1 MKNLLLP
8 LISIKEY
15 ISLNH
20 KIYPYAMIL
29 GIALVLVGWGMG
41 LFFAP
46 IDAVQGHSY
55 RIIYLHVPMAIYSQ
69 LIYWFMAIWSFCFLV
84 WKIKIGPYMT
94 ISAAYVGCMVTF
106 LALFS
111 GSVWGIPTW
120 GTWWQWDARITS
132 TLILFIM
139 YLGLISLH
147 ASFSNY
153 EKADKLLSW
162 LVIVGF
168 VNIPIIKKSVDW
180 WSTLHQSASITLTD
194 KPSIDPSMLYPLIG
208 SIIGFFGLIICLVI
222 LSSYVQILKRES
234 TKSWLKDYV

>member
-84 WKIKIGPYMT
+84 WKIKIGPFMT

-132 TLILFIM
+132 TFILLIM
-139 YLGLISLH
+139 YIALLTINS
-147 ASFSNY
+147 SFQNIN
-153 EKADKLLSW
+153 KADQITAW
-162 LVIVGF
+162 VVLVGVI
-168 VNIPIIKKSVDW
+168 NIPIIKKSVDW
-180 WSTLHQSASITLTD
+180 WSTLHQPASISLSSES
-194 KPSIDPSMLYPLIG
+194 SIDSSMLIPL
-208 SIIGFFGLIICLVI
+208 SISIVGVGLFLFALGLKVSR
-222 LSSYVQILKRES
+222 LMILKREEI
-234 TKSWLKDYV
+234 

>member
-46 IDAVQGHSY
+46 MDAVQGHSY

-132 TLILFIM
+132 TFILLIM
-139 YLGLISLH
+139 YIALLTINS
-147 ASFSNY
+147 SFQNIN
-153 EKADKLLSW
+153 KADQITAW
-162 LVIVGF
+162 VVLVGVI
-168 VNIPIIKKSVDW
+168 NIPIIKKSVDW
-180 WSTLHQSASITLTD
+180 WSTLHQPASISLSSES
-194 KPSIDPSMLYPLIG
+194 SIDSSMLIPLIV
-208 SIIGFFGLIICLVI
+208 SIVGVGIFLFSLGLKVSRLM
-222 LSSYVQILKRES
+222 ILKRQ
-234 TKSWLKDYV
+234 DI

>member
-20 KIYPYAMIL
+20 KIYPYAIIL

-132 TLILFIM
+132 TFILLIM
-139 YLGLISLH
+139 YIALLTINS
-147 ASFSNY
+147 SFQNIN
-153 EKADKLLSW
+153 KADQITAW
-162 LVIVGF
+162 VVLVGVI
-168 VNIPIIKKSVDW
+168 NIPIIKKSVDW
-180 WSTLHQSASITLTD
+180 WSTLHQPASISLSSES
-194 KPSIDPSMLYPLIG
+194 SIDSSMLIPL
-208 SIIGFFGLIICLVI
+208 SISIVGVGLFLFALGLKVSR
-222 LSSYVQILKRES
+222 LMILKREEI
-234 TKSWLKDYV
+234 

>member
-29 GIALVLVGWGMG
+29 GIALILVGWGMG

-132 TLILFIM
+132 TFILLIM
-139 YLGLISLH
+139 YIALLTINS
-147 ASFSNY
+147 SFQNIN
-153 EKADKLLSW
+153 KADQITAW
-162 LVIVGF
+162 VVLVGVI
-168 VNIPIIKKSVDW
+168 NIPIIKKSVDW
-180 WSTLHQSASITLTD
+180 WSTLHQPASISLSSES
-194 KPSIDPSMLYPLIG
+194 SIDSSMLIPL
-208 SIIGFFGLIICLVI
+208 SISIVGVGLFLFALGLKVSR
-222 LSSYVQILKRES
+222 LMILKREEI
-234 TKSWLKDYV
+234 

>member
-132 TLILFIM
+132 TFILLIM
-139 YLGLISLH
+139 YIALLTINS
-147 ASFSNY
+147 SFQNIN
-153 EKADKLLSW
+153 KADQITAW
-162 LVIVGF
+162 VVLVGVI
-168 VNIPIIKKSVDW
+168 NIPIIKKSVDW
-180 WSTLHQSASITLTD
+180 WSTLHQPASISLSSES
-194 KPSIDPSMLYPLIG
+194 SIDSSMLIPL
-208 SIIGFFGLIICLVI
+208 SISIVGVGLFLFALGLKVSR
-222 LSSYVQILKRES
+222 LMLLKREEI
-234 TKSWLKDYV
+234 

>member
-46 IDAVQGHSY
+46 MDAVQGHSY

-132 TLILFIM
+132 TFILLIM
-139 YLGLISLH
+139 YIALLTINS
-147 ASFSNY
+147 SFQNIN
-153 EKADKLLSW
+153 KADQITAW
-162 LVIVGF
+162 VVLVGVI
-168 VNIPIIKKSVDW
+168 NIPIIKKSVDW
-180 WSTLHQSASITLTD
+180 WSTLHQPASISLSSES
-194 KPSIDPSMLYPLIG
+194 SIDSSMLIPL
-208 SIIGFFGLIICLVI
+208 SISIVGVGLFLFALGLKVSR
-222 LSSYVQILKRES
+222 LMLLKREEI
-234 TKSWLKDYV
+234 

>member
-29 GIALVLVGWGMG
+29 GIALVLAGWGMG

-94 ISAAYVGCMVTF
+94 IAAAYVGCMVTF

-132 TLILFIM
+132 TFILLIM
-139 YLGLISLH
+139 YIALLTINS
-147 ASFSNY
+147 SFQNIN
-153 EKADKLLSW
+153 KADQITAW
-162 LVIVGF
+162 VVLVGVI
-168 VNIPIIKKSVDW
+168 NIPIIKKSVDW
-180 WSTLHQSASITLTD
+180 WSTLHQPASISLSSES
-194 KPSIDPSMLYPLIG
+194 SIDSSMLIPL
-208 SIIGFFGLIICLVI
+208 SISIVGVGLFLFALGLKVSR
-222 LSSYVQILKRES
+222 LMILKREEI
-234 TKSWLKDYV
+234 

>member
-29 GIALVLVGWGMG
+29 GIALLLVGWGMG

-132 TLILFIM
+132 TFILLIM
-139 YLGLISLH
+139 YIALLTINS
-147 ASFSNY
+147 SFQNIN
-153 EKADKLLSW
+153 KADQITAW
-162 LVIVGF
+162 VVLVGVI
-168 VNIPIIKKSVDW
+168 NIPIIKKSVDW
-180 WSTLHQSASITLTD
+180 WSTLHQPASISLSSES
-194 KPSIDPSMLYPLIG
+194 SIDSSMLIPL
-208 SIIGFFGLIICLVI
+208 SISIVGVGLFLFALGLKVSR
-222 LSSYVQILKRES
+222 LMILKREEI
-234 TKSWLKDYV
+234 

>member
-20 KIYPYAMIL
+20 KIYPYAMVL

-132 TLILFIM
+132 TFILLIM
-139 YLGLISLH
+139 YIALLTINS
-147 ASFSNY
+147 SFQNIN
-153 EKADKLLSW
+153 KADQITAW
-162 LVIVGF
+162 VVLVGVI
-168 VNIPIIKKSVDW
+168 NIPIIKKSVDW
-180 WSTLHQSASITLTD
+180 WSTLHQPASISLSSES
-194 KPSIDPSMLYPLIG
+194 SIDSSMLIPL
-208 SIIGFFGLIICLVI
+208 SISIVGVGLFLFALGLKVSR
-222 LSSYVQILKRES
+222 LMILKREEI
-234 TKSWLKDYV
+234 

>member
-20 KIYPYAMIL
+20 KIYPYAMIF
-29 GIALVLVGWGMG
+29 GIALVLVGWGLG

-46 IDAVQGHSY
+46 IDAVQGNSY

-84 WKIKIGPYMT
+84 WKIKIGPSMT

-111 GSVWGIPTW
+111 GSLWGIPTW

-132 TLILFIM
+132 TFILLIM
-139 YLGLISLH
+139 YIALLTINS
-147 ASFSNY
+147 SFQNIN
-153 EKADKLLSW
+153 KADQITAW
-162 LVIVGF
+162 VVLVGVI
-168 VNIPIIKKSVDW
+168 NIPIIKKSVDW
-180 WSTLHQSASITLTD
+180 WSTLHQPASISLSSES
-194 KPSIDPSMLYPLIG
+194 SIDSSMLIPL
-208 SIIGFFGLIICLVI
+208 SISIVGVGLFLFALGLKVSR
-222 LSSYVQILKRES
+222 LMILKREEI
-234 TKSWLKDYV
+234 

>member
-20 KIYPYAMIL
+20 KIYPYAMIF
-29 GIALVLVGWGMG
+29 GIALVLVGWGLG

-46 IDAVQGHSY
+46 IDAVQGNSY

-132 TLILFIM
+132 TFILLIM
-139 YLGLISLH
+139 YIALLTINS
-147 ASFSNY
+147 SFQNIN
-153 EKADKLLSW
+153 KADQITAW
-162 LVIVGF
+162 VVLVGVI
-168 VNIPIIKKSVDW
+168 NIPIIKKSVDW
-180 WSTLHQSASITLTD
+180 WSTLHQPASISLSSES
-194 KPSIDPSMLYPLIG
+194 SIDSSMLIPL
-208 SIIGFFGLIICLVI
+208 SISIVGVGLFLFSLGLKVSR
-222 LSSYVQILKRES
+222 LMILKREE
-234 TKSWLKDYV
+234 T

>member
-8 LISIKEY
+8 LISIKGY

-29 GIALVLVGWGMG
+29 GISLVLVGWGMG

-132 TLILFIM
+132 TFILLIM
-139 YLGLISLH
+139 YIALLTINS
-147 ASFSNY
+147 SFQNIN
-153 EKADKLLSW
+153 KADQITAW
-162 LVIVGF
+162 VVLVGVI
-168 VNIPIIKKSVDW
+168 NIPIIKKSVDW
-180 WSTLHQSASITLTD
+180 WSTLHQPASISLSSES
-194 KPSIDPSMLYPLIG
+194 SIDSSMLIPL
-208 SIIGFFGLIICLVI
+208 SISIVGVGLFLFALGLKVSR
-222 LSSYVQILKRES
+222 LMILKREEI
-234 TKSWLKDYV
+234 

>member
-69 LIYWFMAIWSFCFLV
+69 LIYWFMAMWSFCFLV

-132 TLILFIM
+132 TFILLIM
-139 YLGLISLH
+139 YIALLTINS
-147 ASFSNY
+147 SFQNIN
-153 EKADKLLSW
+153 KADQITAW
-162 LVIVGF
+162 VVLVGVI
-168 VNIPIIKKSVDW
+168 NIPIIKKSVDW
-180 WSTLHQSASITLTD
+180 WSTLHQPASISLSSES
-194 KPSIDPSMLYPLIG
+194 SIDSSMLIPL
-208 SIIGFFGLIICLVI
+208 SISIVGVGLFLFALGLKVSR
-222 LSSYVQILKRES
+222 LMILKREEM
-234 TKSWLKDYV
+234 

>member
-111 GSVWGIPTW
+111 GSIWGIPTW

-132 TLILFIM
+132 TFILLIM
-139 YLGLISLH
+139 YIALLTINS
-147 ASFSNY
+147 SFQNIN
-153 EKADKLLSW
+153 KADQITAW
-162 LVIVGF
+162 VVLVGVI
-168 VNIPIIKKSVDW
+168 NIPIIKKSVDW
-180 WSTLHQSASITLTD
+180 WSTLHQPASISLSSES
-194 KPSIDPSMLYPLIG
+194 SIDSSMLIPL
-208 SIIGFFGLIICLVI
+208 SISIVGVGLFLFALGLKVSR
-222 LSSYVQILKRES
+222 LMILKREEI
-234 TKSWLKDYV
+234 

>member
-132 TLILFIM
+132 TFILLIM
-139 YLGLISLH
+139 YIALLTINS
-147 ASFSNY
+147 SFQNIN
-153 EKADKLLSW
+153 KADQITAW
-162 LVIVGF
+162 VVLVGVI
-168 VNIPIIKKSVDW
+168 NIPIIKKSVDW
-180 WSTLHQSASITLTD
+180 WSTLHQPASISLSSES
-194 KPSIDPSMLYPLIG
+194 SIDSSMLIPLII
-208 SIIGFFGLIICLVI
+208 SIVGVGIFLFSLGLKVSRLM
-222 LSSYVQILKRES
+222 ILKREEI
-234 TKSWLKDYV
+234 

>member
-20 KIYPYAMIL
+20 KIFPYAMIL

-132 TLILFIM
+132 TFILLIM
-139 YLGLISLH
+139 YIALLTINS
-147 ASFSNY
+147 SFQNIN
-153 EKADKLLSW
+153 KADQITAW
-162 LVIVGF
+162 VVLVGVI
-168 VNIPIIKKSVDW
+168 NIPIIKKSVDW
-180 WSTLHQSASITLTD
+180 WSTLHQPASISLSSES
-194 KPSIDPSMLYPLIG
+194 SIDSSMLIPL
-208 SIIGFFGLIICLVI
+208 SISIVGVGLFLFSLGLKVSR
-222 LSSYVQILKRES
+222 LMILKREEI
-234 TKSWLKDYV
+234 

>member
-132 TLILFIM
+132 TFILLIM
-139 YLGLISLH
+139 YIALLTINS
-147 ASFSNY
+147 SFQNIN
-153 EKADKLLSW
+153 KADQITAW
-162 LVIVGF
+162 VVLVGVI
-168 VNIPIIKKSVDW
+168 NIPIIKKSVDW
-180 WSTLHQSASITLTD
+180 WSTLHQPASISLSSES
-194 KPSIDPSMLYPLIG
+194 SIDSSMLIPL
-208 SIIGFFGLIICLVI
+208 SISIVGVGIFLFSLGLKVSRLM
-222 LSSYVQILKRES
+222 ILKRE
-234 TKSWLKDYV
+234 DI

>member
-94 ISAAYVGCMVTF
+94 IAAAYVGCMVTF

-132 TLILFIM
+132 TFILLIM
-139 YLGLISLH
+139 YIALLTINS
-147 ASFSNY
+147 SFQNIN
-153 EKADKLLSW
+153 KADQITAW
-162 LVIVGF
+162 VVLVGVI
-168 VNIPIIKKSVDW
+168 NIPIIKKSVDW
-180 WSTLHQSASITLTD
+180 WSTLHQPASISLSSES
-194 KPSIDPSMLYPLIG
+194 SIDSSMLIPL
-208 SIIGFFGLIICLVI
+208 SISIVGVGLFLFALGLKVSR
-222 LSSYVQILKRES
+222 LMILKREEI
-234 TKSWLKDYV
+234 

>member
-29 GIALVLVGWGMG
+29 GISLVLVGWGMG

-132 TLILFIM
+132 TFILLIM
-139 YLGLISLH
+139 YIALLTINS
-147 ASFSNY
+147 SFQNIN
-153 EKADKLLSW
+153 KADQITAW
-162 LVIVGF
+162 VVLVGVI
-168 VNIPIIKKSVDW
+168 NIPIIKKSVDW
-180 WSTLHQSASITLTD
+180 WSTLHQPASISLSSES
-194 KPSIDPSMLYPLIG
+194 SIDSSMLIPL
-208 SIIGFFGLIICLVI
+208 SISIVGVGLFLFALGLKVSR
-222 LSSYVQILKRES
+222 LMILKREEI
-234 TKSWLKDYV
+234 

>member
-46 IDAVQGHSY
+46 MDAVQGHSY

-132 TLILFIM
+132 TFILLIM
-139 YLGLISLH
+139 YIALITINS
-147 ASFSNY
+147 SFQNIN
-153 EKADKLLSW
+153 KADQITAW
-162 LVIVGF
+162 VVLVGVI
-168 VNIPIIKKSVDW
+168 NIPIIKKSVDW
-180 WSTLHQSASITLTD
+180 WSTLHQPASISLSSES
-194 KPSIDPSMLYPLIG
+194 SIDSSMLIPL
-208 SIIGFFGLIICLVI
+208 SISIVGVGLFLFALGLKVSR
-222 LSSYVQILKRES
+222 LMILKREEI
-234 TKSWLKDYV
+234 

>member
-132 TLILFIM
+132 TFILLIM
-139 YLGLISLH
+139 YIALLTINS
-147 ASFSNY
+147 SFQNIN
-153 EKADKLLSW
+153 KADQITAW
-162 LVIVGF
+162 VVLVGVI
-168 VNIPIIKKSVDW
+168 NIPIIKKSVDW
-180 WSTLHQSASITLTD
+180 WSTLHQPESISFSSES
-194 KPSIDPSMLYPLIG
+194 SIDSSMLIPL
-208 SIIGFFGLIICLVI
+208 SISIVGVGLFLFALGLKVSR
-222 LSSYVQILKRES
+222 LMILKREEI
-234 TKSWLKDYV
+234 

>member
-20 KIYPYAMIL
+20 KIYPYAMIF
-29 GIALVLVGWGMG
+29 GIALVLVGWGLG

-132 TLILFIM
+132 TFILLIM
-139 YLGLISLH
+139 YIALLTINS
-147 ASFSNY
+147 SFQNIN
-153 EKADKLLSW
+153 KADQITAW
-162 LVIVGF
+162 VVLVGVI
-168 VNIPIIKKSVDW
+168 NIPIIKKSVDW
-180 WSTLHQSASITLTD
+180 WSTLHQPASISLSSES
-194 KPSIDPSMLYPLIG
+194 SIDSSMLIPL
-208 SIIGFFGLIICLVI
+208 SISIVGVGLFLFALGLKVSR
-222 LSSYVQILKRES
+222 LMILKREEI
-234 TKSWLKDYV
+234 

>member
-15 ISLNH
+15 LSLNH
-20 KIYPYAMIL
+20 KIYPYAMIF
-29 GIALVLVGWGMG
+29 GIALVLVGWGLG

-106 LALFS
+106 LALLS

-132 TLILFIM
+132 TFILLIM
-139 YLGLISLH
+139 YIALLTINS
-147 ASFSNY
+147 SFQNIN
-153 EKADKLLSW
+153 KADQITAW
-162 LVIVGF
+162 VVLVGVI
-168 VNIPIIKKSVDW
+168 NIPIIKKSVDW
-180 WSTLHQSASITLTD
+180 WSTLHQPASFSLSSES
-194 KPSIDPSMLYPLIG
+194 SIDSSMLIPL
-208 SIIGFFGLIICLVI
+208 SISIVGVGLFLFSLGLKVSR
-222 LSSYVQILKRES
+222 LMILKREE
-234 TKSWLKDYV
+234 T

>member
-132 TLILFIM
+132 TFILLIM
-139 YLGLISLH
+139 YIALLTINS
-147 ASFSNY
+147 SFQNIN
-153 EKADKLLSW
+153 KADQITAW
-162 LVIVGF
+162 VVLVGVI
-168 VNIPIIKKSVDW
+168 NIPIIKKSVDW
-180 WSTLHQSASITLTD
+180 WSTLHQPASISLSSES
-194 KPSIDPSMLYPLIG
+194 SIDSSMLIPL
-208 SIIGFFGLIICLVI
+208 SISIVGVGLFLFALGLKVSR
-222 LSSYVQILKRES
+222 LMILKREEM
-234 TKSWLKDYV
+234 

>member
-132 TLILFIM
+132 TFILLIM
-139 YLGLISLH
+139 YIALLTINS
-147 ASFSNY
+147 SFQNIN
-153 EKADKLLSW
+153 KADQITAW
-162 LVIVGF
+162 VVLVGVI
-168 VNIPIIKKSVDW
+168 NIPIIKKSVDW
-180 WSTLHQSASITLTD
+180 WSTLHQPASISLSSES
-194 KPSIDPSMLYPLIG
+194 SIDSSMLIPL
-208 SIIGFFGLIICLVI
+208 SISIVGVGLFLFSLGLK
-222 LSSYVQILKRES
+222 LSRLMILKREE
-234 TKSWLKDYV
+234 K

>member
-84 WKIKIGPYMT
+84 WKIKIGHYMT

-132 TLILFIM
+132 TFILLIM
-139 YLGLISLH
+139 YMALLTINS
-147 ASFSNY
+147 SFQNIN
-153 EKADKLLSW
+153 KADQITAW
-162 LVIVGF
+162 VVLVGVI
-168 VNIPIIKKSVDW
+168 NIPIIKKSVDW
-180 WSTLHQSASITLTD
+180 WSTLHQPASISLSSES
-194 KPSIDPSMLYPLIG
+194 SIDSSMLIPL
-208 SIIGFFGLIICLVI
+208 SISIVGVGLFLFALGLKVSR
-222 LSSYVQILKRES
+222 LMILKREEI
-234 TKSWLKDYV
+234 

>member
-132 TLILFIM
+132 TFILLIM
-139 YLGLISLH
+139 YIALLTINS
-147 ASFSNY
+147 SFQNIN
-153 EKADKLLSW
+153 KADQITAW
-162 LVIVGF
+162 VVLVGVI
-168 VNIPIIKKSVDW
+168 NIPIIKKSVDW
-180 WSTLHQSASITLTD
+180 WSTLHQPASISLSSES
-194 KPSIDPSMLYPLIG
+194 SIDSSMLIPL
-208 SIIGFFGLIICLVI
+208 SISIVGVGFFLFALGLKVSRLM
-222 LSSYVQILKRES
+222 ILKREEI
-234 TKSWLKDYV
+234 

>member
-1 MKNLLLP
+1 MKKLLLP

-15 ISLNH
+15 ISLNN

-132 TLILFIM
+132 TFILLIM
-139 YLGLISLH
+139 YIALLTINS
-147 ASFSNY
+147 SFQNIN
-153 EKADKLLSW
+153 KADQITAW
-162 LVIVGF
+162 VVLVGVI
-168 VNIPIIKKSVDW
+168 NIPIIKKSVDW
-180 WSTLHQSASITLTD
+180 WSTLHQPASISLSSES
-194 KPSIDPSMLYPLIG
+194 SIDSSMLIPL
-208 SIIGFFGLIICLVI
+208 SISIVGVGLFLFALGLKVSR
-222 LSSYVQILKRES
+222 LMILKREEM
-234 TKSWLKDYV
+234 

>member
-20 KIYPYAMIL
+20 KIYPYAMIF
-29 GIALVLVGWGMG
+29 GIALVLVGWGLG

-84 WKIKIGPYMT
+84 WKIKIGPSMT

-111 GSVWGIPTW
+111 GSLWGIPTW

-132 TLILFIM
+132 TFILLIM
-139 YLGLISLH
+139 YIALLTINS
-147 ASFSNY
+147 SFQNIN
-153 EKADKLLSW
+153 KADQITAW
-162 LVIVGF
+162 VVLVGVI
-168 VNIPIIKKSVDW
+168 NIPIIKKSVDW
-180 WSTLHQSASITLTD
+180 WSTLHQPASISLSSES
-194 KPSIDPSMLYPLIG
+194 SIDSSMLIPL
-208 SIIGFFGLIICLVI
+208 SISIVGVGLFLFSLGLK
-222 LSSYVQILKRES
+222 LSRLMILKREE
-234 TKSWLKDYV
+234 T

>member
-8 LISIKEY
+8 LISIREY

-132 TLILFIM
+132 TFILLIM
-139 YLGLISLH
+139 YIALLTINS
-147 ASFSNY
+147 SFQNIN
-153 EKADKLLSW
+153 KADQITAW
-162 LVIVGF
+162 VVLVGVI
-168 VNIPIIKKSVDW
+168 NIPIIKKSVDW
-180 WSTLHQSASITLTD
+180 WSTLHQPASISLSSES
-194 KPSIDPSMLYPLIG
+194 SIDSSMLIPL
-208 SIIGFFGLIICLVI
+208 SISIVGVGLFLFALGLKVSR
-222 LSSYVQILKRES
+222 LMLLKREEI
-234 TKSWLKDYV
+234 

>member
-132 TLILFIM
+132 TFILLIM
-139 YLGLISLH
+139 YIALLTINS
-147 ASFSNY
+147 SFQNIN
-153 EKADKLLSW
+153 KADQITAW
-162 LVIVGF
+162 VVLVGVI
-168 VNIPIIKKSVDW
+168 NIPIIKKSVDW
-180 WSTLHQSASITLTD
+180 WSTLHQPASISMSSES
-194 KPSIDPSMLYPLIG
+194 SIDSSMLIPL
-208 SIIGFFGLIICLVI
+208 SISIVGVGLFLFALGLKVSR
-222 LSSYVQILKRES
+222 LMILKREEI
-234 TKSWLKDYV
+234 

>member
-132 TLILFIM
+132 TFILLIM
-139 YLGLISLH
+139 YIALLTINS
-147 ASFSNY
+147 SFQNIN
-153 EKADKLLSW
+153 KADQITAW
-162 LVIVGF
+162 VVLVGVI
-168 VNIPIIKKSVDW
+168 NIPIIKKSVDW
-180 WSTLHQSASITLTD
+180 WSTLHQPASISLSSES
-194 KPSIDPSMLYPLIG
+194 SIESSMLIPL
-208 SIIGFFGLIICLVI
+208 SISIVGVGLFLFALGLKVSR
-222 LSSYVQILKRES
+222 LMILKREEI
-234 TKSWLKDYV
+234 